1 MTRFNYKR
9 YGTSLLL
16 MAPALFAF
24 AQRPNV
30 VYVFPDQM
38 RNSAMGFWSQKGF
51 REQVR
56 FKGDPVHTPNIDRFA
71 RESVVL
77 TSAMSN
83 FPLSSPHRGMLLTG
97 MYPNK
102 SGIPLNCVSS
112 RPLSSLRDDAE
123 CISDVMSEEGY
134 DCAYIGK
141 LHAHYPTPN
150 DPEHPGQYVEAQRPV
165 WDAYTP
171 PAQRHGF
178 NYWYSYGTFDEHKNP
193 HYWDTDGHR
202 HDPHEWSPLHEAKKA
217 IDYIR
222 NVDGVR
228 DPKKPFFM
236 MISMNPPHSPYRS
249 LDDCMEEDYVRYAN
263 RPLDSLLV
271 RPNAD
276 RTMKKAENV
285 RYYFSSVTGV
295 DRAFGQILSALKEA
309 GIEENTIVVF
319 SSDHGETMCSQGIE
333 DPKNSPYTESVNIPF
348 IVRYPGKLKPKVDN
362 LLLSSPDIM
371 PTLLG
376 LAGLSEHIPASV
388 QGKDYSSLLRASSKK
403 KKGVE
408 RPKGALYI
416 QNLDGDKDADG
427 NVINYFP
434 SARGIKTDRYT
445 LAIFINKDFTVKKTL
460 LFDDEKD
467 PYQQHNLRLEDHQDI
482 ILPLLRQMS
491 EQLKEIDDP
500 WYREGILDR
509 LVPDF
514 SYAGYHHGETIPPA
528 VETLGYQYY
537 DVTSYGAIPNDGK
550 SDRDALEATIEAIG
564 RNKAEARAVIYFPE
578 GTFILHD
585 GNDDSNGQSKTLSI
599 PMGHV
604 VLKGAGKGKTILLMD
619 APNQPR
625 NPNQMWSAPVM
636 LSLRNNGEKNPPVLA
651 AVKEDTPKGQF
662 AVVVDDPSQLKV
674 GQWVCL
680 SMKNN
685 SPEVIERELG
695 RPVLS
700 TMTSLSRDGVT
711 VSDIHQIRQIE
722 GNLIVFKEPLMR
734 SVIVTEGWQLLPY
747 RHYEEVGVED
757 LTFVGHSKDHFVHHG
772 SWEDDSAYK
781 PLDMTRLA
789 NSWIRRVGFES
800 VSEAC
805 TIERCANV
813 SATDIEISGNRG
825 HSSVRAAAS
834 SRVFMGKIV
843 DHSDGYYV
851 EEKATYAEGAG
862 QFHACGVSK
871 QSMGTVIWRCT
882 WGDDGCFEAH
892 ARQPR
897 ATLIDVCKGG
907 FMQYRMGGALEQLP
921 NHLNDLV
928 LWNFCATRTTK
939 QTQQPFQWWSEKD
952 KWTKCLPPVV
962 VGFHGVNVPM
972 DENNMRV
979 NLQLGMEVT
988 PASLYERQLKNR
1000 LGKLPRWVVDL
1011 RDTTKK

>member
-1 MTRFNYKR
+1 MAIFKNKR
-9 YGTSLLL
+9 CGSSLLL
-16 MAPALFAF
+16 MTPAMLALG
-24 AQRPNV
+24 QRSNV

-38 RNSAMGFWSQKGF
+38 RNAAMGFWSQEGF
-51 REQVR
+51 REKVH

-112 RPLSSLRDDAE
+112 RPLSSLSDEAE
-123 CISDVMSEEGY
+123 CISDVMSQEGY

-141 LHAHYPTPN
+141 LHAHFPTPN
-150 DPEHPGQYVEAQRPV
+150 DPEHPGQYVESQRPV

-171 PAQRHGF
+171 PEKRHGF

-193 HYWDTDGHR
+193 HYWDTEGHR
-202 HDPHEWSPLHEAKKA
+202 HDPHEWSPLHESKKA
-217 IDYIR
+217 VDYIL
-222 NVDGVR
+222 NAHGER
-228 DPKKPFFM
+228 DPRRPFFM
-236 MISMNPPHSPYRS
+236 MVSMNPPHSPYRS
-249 LDDCMEEDYVRYAN
+249 LDDCMEEDYQRYADV
-263 RPLDSLLV
+263 PIDSLLV

-295 DRAFGQILSALKEA
+295 DRAFGRILAALEEA
-309 GIEENTIVVF
+309 GVADNTIVVF

-348 IVRYPGKLKPKVDN
+348 IVRYPGRLKPRVDN

-376 LAGLSEHIPASV
+376 LAGLAEHIPSAV
-388 QGKDYSSLLRASSKK
+388 QGKDYSSLLRLSAKK
-403 KKGVE
+403 KKEGVR
-408 RPKGALYI
+408 RPEGALYI
-416 QNLDGDKDADG
+416 QNLDGEKDAEG
-427 NVINYFP
+427 NVVGYFP

-445 LAIFINKDFTVKKTL
+445 LAIYINKDYTVKKTL

-467 PYQQHNLRLEDHQDI
+467 PYQQRNMRFEDHQDI
-482 ILPLLRQMS
+482 VLPLLRQMG
-491 EQLKEIDDP
+491 EMLKEIDDP
-500 WYREGILDR
+500 WYSDDIMNR

-514 SYAGYHHGETIPPA
+514 SYSGYHHGEMGPPT
-528 VETLGYQYY
+528 VETLHYQYY
-537 DVTSYGAIPNDGK
+537 DVTKYGAIPDDGK
-550 SDRDALEATIEAIG
+550 SDRAALERVVEAIG
-564 RNKAEARAVIYFPE
+564 KNKAEARAVIYFPE
-578 GTFILHD
+578 GTYVLHN
-585 GNDDSNGQSKTLSI
+585 GEDDHEGQSSTLTI

-604 VLKGAGKGKTILLMD
+604 VLKGAGKDKTILMMD
-619 APNQPR
+619 TPNQPR
-625 NPNQMWSAPVM
+625 NPNQLWSAPVM
-636 LSLRNNGEKNPPVLA
+636 LSLRNQGEKMPPVLA
-651 AVKEDTPKGQF
+651 RVKENSPKGQF
-662 AVVVDDPSQLKV
+662 AVVVDNASLLKA

-680 SMKNN
+680 YMKNN
-685 SPEVIERELG
+685 AREVIERELH
-695 RPVLS
+695 RPMLA
-700 TMTSLSRDGVT
+700 TMTSLENDGVI
-711 VSDIHQIRQIE
+711 VSDIHQIRQID
-722 GNLIVFKEPLMR
+722 GDMVVFKEPLMHEV
-734 SVIVTEGWQLLPY
+734 SAADGWHLQHY
-747 RHYEEVGVED
+747 RHFEEVGVED
-757 LTFVGHSKDHFVHHG
+757 LTFAGHSKEHFVHHG

-789 NSWIRRVGFES
+789 NSWIRRVGFVN

-805 TIERCANV
+805 TIELCANV
-813 SATDIEISGNRG
+813 SATEIEISGNRG

-834 SRVFMGKIV
+834 SRVFMGKIN
-843 DHSDGYYV
+843 DHTDGYYV
-851 EEKATYAEGAG
+851 EEKNTFVQGAG

-871 QSMGTVIWRCT
+871 QSMGTVVWRST

-921 NHLNDLV
+921 NHMADLV
-928 LWNFCATRTTK
+928 LWNFCATRTTE
-939 QTQQPFQWWSEKD
+939 QTQHPFQWWSERD

-962 VGFHGVNVPM
+962 VGFHGVHVEM
-972 DENNMRV
+972 DESTMLKNS
-979 NLQLGMEVT
+979 QQGMAVK
-988 PASLYERQLKNR
+988 PVSLYEHQLKNR
-1000 LGKLPRWVVDL
+1000 LGKLPSWVADL
-1011 RDTTKK
+1011 CENNN